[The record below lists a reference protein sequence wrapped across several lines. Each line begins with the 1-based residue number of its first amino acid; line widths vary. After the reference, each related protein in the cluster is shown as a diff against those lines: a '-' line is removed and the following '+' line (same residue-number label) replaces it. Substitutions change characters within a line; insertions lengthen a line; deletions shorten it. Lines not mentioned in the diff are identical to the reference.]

1 MFRGSLYDV
10 VIAVLTFVAA
20 LVMTAREVDERGV
33 RFEVTIQPIAKATP
47 QSGDQAKGNQPKAPP
62 TSNEPTEVIITNAN
76 R

>member
-1 MFRGSLYDV
+1 MFRGSLYDFA
-10 VIAVLTFVAA
+10 IAVLSFVVA

-33 RFEVTIQPIAKATP
+33 RFEVTIQPITKTTP
-47 QSGDQAKGNQPKAPP
+47 QAGDQAKGGQPKTPP